1 MGQRRLSERQK
12 NLRNTLRSRPGKN
25 AAVVGIGINFRGS
38 VSSLPDELKEKAGY
52 LFSENETA
60 ERECLIAEITKNLYL
75 SENWI
80 SEYKSRMF
88 LLGKTVTFVKNG
100 VTHEATAVDVDESGR
115 LTVKENEK
123 IKTLDSGEV
132 SVKGKL

>member
-1 MGQRRLSERQK
+1 MSK
-12 NLRNTLRSRPGKN
+12 
-25 AAVVGIGINFRGS
+25 
-38 VSSLPDELKEKAGY
+38 
-52 LFSENETA
+52 
-60 ERECLIAEITKNLYL
+60 
-75 SENWI
+75 NWI

-100 VTHEATAVDVDESGR
+100 VTHEATAVDVDENGR
-115 LTVKENEK
+115 LIVKENEK

>member
-1 MGQRRLSERQK
+1 M
-12 NLRNTLRSRPGKN
+12 
-25 AAVVGIGINFRGS
+25 
-38 VSSLPDELKEKAGY
+38 
-52 LFSENETA
+52 SEN
-60 ERECLIAEITKNLYL
+60 C
-75 SENWI
+75 I

-100 VTHEATAVDVDESGR
+100 VTHEATAVDVDENGR
-115 LTVKENEK
+115 LIVKENKK